1 MVAGVALGCASLDWP
16 KVVASSDRSV
26 YFLPLARPLGQI
38 ALLLTVSG
46 AFVLVQRVRDATRAA
61 VFLGAGWCLAWLLLI
76 RAAALVAPIY
86 SGVALAAAIPADQRD
101 VPVYSVG
108 TYDQSLTFYLQRT
121 VTLVGYRG
129 ELDYG
134 LRKAP
139 DAEIADL
146 AEFLRRWSAQ
156 SRAFAVME
164 KTMFDDLEKPRG
176 ADAAGCHRRQSRP
189 GGAAMSWITWALI
202 LMGVGLNAAA
212 QLLLKVATRP
222 LAHFSDFSADTLGSS
237 VGILFK
243 SPSFWAGM
251 VCYAASVCVWLAAL
265 SKAPVSTAYPM
276 LSLGYVVV
284 AAVSV
289 LWLGESMGPAKVL
302 GIALICA
309 GVILVSRSSA

>member
-1 MVAGVALGCASLDWP
+1 
-16 KVVASSDRSV
+16 
-26 YFLPLARPLGQI
+26 
-38 ALLLTVSG
+38 
-46 AFVLVQRVRDATRAA
+46 
-61 VFLGAGWCLAWLLLI
+61 
-76 RAAALVAPIY
+76 
-86 SGVALAAAIPADQRD
+86 
-101 VPVYSVG
+101 
-108 TYDQSLTFYLQRT
+108 
-121 VTLVGYRG
+121 
-129 ELDYG
+129 
-134 LRKAP
+134 
-139 DAEIADL
+139 
-146 AEFLRRWSAQ
+146 
-156 SRAFAVME
+156 
-164 KTMFDDLEKPRG
+164 
-176 ADAAGCHRRQSRP
+176 
-189 GGAAMSWITWALI
+189 MSWVTWALI